1 VKGSARAHVLFLAV
15 LLAARLLPAVV
26 LATLLGCGRPGAES
40 GTADAAGVTVTV
52 VRPARRTLIRSLK
65 VPGSIEA
72 FQEATLYA
80 KTAGYL
86 SKITVDRG
94 DRVRRGQV
102 LAEISVP
109 EMAGER
115 DVAEARLSEAEAA
128 LDLKKVTAGRTREV
142 YGVEAGAVTRQQV
155 DQAEAEL
162 KAADSNVAR
171 LKAEL
176 ARLETLLD
184 YATIR
189 APFDGIVTDRLVDP
203 GAMIQIATSSAQ
215 APIVTLMNMD
225 RVRVFA
231 DVPEPDVPFVS
242 RTTPARLTVEVLPG
256 EDFQGTVTRFA
267 TALDPKTRTM
277 KTEIDLRNS
286 KHRLRPGMFAA
297 VVLELGRRENALTLP
312 AAALLVERDTS
323 YVYTVVD
330 GTARRTPVT
339 TGLSDGI
346 VVEILQGLDGSESVV
361 LAGRGLVTDGMRV
374 IVGGQG

>member
-1 VKGSARAHVLFLAV
+1 VRGSARTHLLFLAV
-15 LLAARLLPAVV
+15 LLAALLLPAVV

-40 GTADAAGVTVTV
+40 GTADAAVVTVTV
-52 VRPARRTLIRSLK
+52 VRPARRTLVRSLK
-65 VPGSIEA
+65 VPGGIEA

-102 LAEISVP
+102 LATISVP
-109 EMAGER
+109 EMGGEH
-115 DVAEARLSEAEAA
+115 DVAEATLREAEAA
-128 LDLKKVTAGRTREV
+128 LDLKKVTAERTREV
-142 YGVEAGAVTRQQV
+142 YAAEAGAVTRQQV

-162 KAADSNVAR
+162 TEVESKVAR

-176 ARLETLLD
+176 ARLETLMD

-189 APFDGIVTDRLVDP
+189 APFDGIITDRFVDP
-203 GAMIQIATSSAQ
+203 GAMIQLATSSAQ

-225 RVRVFA
+225 TVRVFA
-231 DVPEPDVPFVS
+231 EVSEPDVPFVS

-256 EDFQGTVTRFA
+256 EDFQGTVTRYA

-277 KTEIDLRNS
+277 KTEVDLPNP
-286 KHRLRPGMFAA
+286 KHRLRPGMFA
-297 VVLELGRRENALTLP
+297 VVILELGRREDALTLP
-312 AAALLVERDTS
+312 AAALLVEKDTP
-323 YVYTVVD
+323 YVFTIVD

-339 TGLSDGI
+339 TGISDGI
-346 VVEILQGLDGSESVV
+346 VVEILDGLNGSESVV